1 MSEGKDEKDLEY
13 ISAYAGSLCVG
24 SVICAV
30 LELIVSG
37 TRLQKTVRLVIGA
50 FLLCIV
56 IGPLLSSGVGNIGD
70 SIIEIP
76 EQSDF
81 SGAILQSEKTILK
94 KELSGLIVS
103 TLKSEGITPREV
115 NVTMDIDEDN
125 SISLIRAKIILSRD
139 DTFKCSTVRSVM
151 REKLGIESE
160 VRAER

>member
-37 TRLQKTVRLVIGA
+37 TKLQKTVRLVIGA

-56 IGPLLSSGVGNIGD
+56 IGPFLSCDIGNIGD
-70 SIIEIP
+70 AIEIP

-81 SGAILQSEKTILK
+81 SGAILQSEKAILK

-139 DTFKCSTVRSVM
+139 DTFKCNTVRSVM